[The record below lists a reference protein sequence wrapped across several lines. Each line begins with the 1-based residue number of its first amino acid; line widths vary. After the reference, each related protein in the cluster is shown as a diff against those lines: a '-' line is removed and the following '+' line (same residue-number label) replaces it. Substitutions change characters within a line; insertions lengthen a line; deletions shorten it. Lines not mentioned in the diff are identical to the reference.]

1 MKEYDKKYAKINEE
15 ERRALEQEWYEC
27 VVRDYRKE
35 MVESDFYKYEVI
47 IQNIKFITYMTE
59 DELKLSAGFAVDL
72 LEELKNIN
80 NNGINRKVYEQ
91 IMREKEQE
99 EETNIFRVIGIWNK
113 ISTDGMT
120 KLVAKIDMTRRVGGA
135 YAMLLANPGLISAIC
150 AVYEQLVDQFED
162 EEMYDLSGY
171 FLLRAIMK
179 MNSNEC
185 KDEIGK
191 EFVVE

>member
-91 IMREKEQE
+91 IMRETEITSYVMIQGE
-99 EETNIFRVIGIWNK
+99 EYSSPPVIFPLRIH
-113 ISTDGMT
+113 
-120 KLVAKIDMTRRVGGA
+120 
-135 YAMLLANPGLISAIC
+135 Y
-150 AVYEQLVDQFED
+150 
-162 EEMYDLSGY
+162 LS
-171 FLLRAIMK
+171 LTIASLHTT
-179 MNSNEC
+179 S
-185 KDEIGK
+185 D
-191 EFVVE
+191 